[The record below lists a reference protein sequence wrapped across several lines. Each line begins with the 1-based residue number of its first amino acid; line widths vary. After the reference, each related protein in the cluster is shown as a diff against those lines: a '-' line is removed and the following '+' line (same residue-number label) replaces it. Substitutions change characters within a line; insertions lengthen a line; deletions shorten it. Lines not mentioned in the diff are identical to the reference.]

1 MNHLIRK
8 RWKEKEEIE
17 NIVVYSNEN
26 IVVIRNGEV
35 DTNKLT
41 KLLLDVFIKYIN
53 EEENASSNDCLK
65 H

>member
-1 MNHLIRK
+1 M
-8 RWKEKEEIE
+8 E
-17 NIVVYSNEN
+17 NIVVYNNEN

-41 KLLLDVFIKYIN
+41 KLLLDVFVKYIDK
-53 EEENASSNDCLK
+53 EEKASSNDCLK

>member
-1 MNHLIRK
+1 M
-8 RWKEKEEIE
+8 E
-17 NIVVYSNEN
+17 NIVVYNNEN

-35 DTNKLT
+35 DTNKST
-41 KLLLDVFIKYIN
+41 KLLLDVFIKYID

>member
-1 MNHLIRK
+1 M
-8 RWKEKEEIE
+8 E
-17 NIVVYSNEN
+17 NIVVYNNEN

-41 KLLLDVFIKYIN
+41 KLLLDVFIKYID
-53 EEENASSNDCLK
+53 EEKASSNDCLK

>member
-1 MNHLIRK
+1 MFNEMNIRFISK
-8 RWKEKEEIE
+8 R
-17 NIVVYSNEN
+17 NN

-41 KLLLDVFIKYIN
+41 KLLLDVFIKYID
-53 EEENASSNDCLK
+53 EEEKASSNDCLK

>member
-1 MNHLIRK
+1 MRQKTREL
-8 RWKEKEEIE
+8 KEKME
-17 NIVVYSNEN
+17 NRVVYNNEN

-41 KLLLDVFIKYIN
+41 KLLLDVFIKYID
-53 EEENASSNDCLK
+53 EEEKASSNDCLK

>member
-1 MNHLIRK
+1 M
-8 RWKEKEEIE
+8 E

-41 KLLLDVFIKYIN
+41 KLLLDVFIKYID
-53 EEENASSNDCLK
+53 EEENACSNDCLK

>member
-1 MNHLIRK
+1 M
-8 RWKEKEEIE
+8 E

-41 KLLLDVFIKYIN
+41 KLLLDVFIKNID

>member
-1 MNHLIRK
+1 M
-8 RWKEKEEIE
+8 E

-41 KLLLDVFIKYIN
+41 KLLLDVFIKYID
-53 EEENASSNDCLK
+53 EEEK
-65 H
+65 K

>member
-1 MNHLIRK
+1 M
-8 RWKEKEEIE
+8 E

-35 DTNKLT
+35 DTDKLT
-41 KLLLDVFIKYIN
+41 KLLLDVFIKYID
-53 EEENASSNDCLK
+53 EEEITSSNDCLK